1 MGKPFYCTAAS
12 LSTGE
17 RYCTCCERDL
27 TGHAVR
33 MLEFDQR
40 TQTYH
45 DLGDVPADW
54 SQGWFPFGLKCAKN
68 KLREHA
74 AKLAKRAAL
83 DKELQKLP
91 STMTRV

>member
-1 MGKPFYCTAAS
+1 MQKPFYCTAAS
-12 LSTGE
+12 LSEGE

-33 MLEFDQR
+33 MLELDQR
-40 TQTYH
+40 TDTYH
-45 DLGDVPADW
+45 DLGDVPADR

-74 AKLAKRAAL
+74 AI
-83 DKELQKLP
+83 
-91 STMTRV
+91 